1 MEFNMTKSVEDFR
14 IRVRE
19 VLQKSEVKAALGST
33 LSREDGVDGDV
44 RPLYRILGG
53 AGVLAT
59 TWPRTW
65 GGRDADFVESVVL
78 IEELTRNRVPVSLH
92 YITVHIVGSLLLQ
105 CGTGAQR
112 QRHLPPM
119 ARGERH
125 ACILF
130 TEPDTGSDLGSVS
143 CAARRD
149 GDGWVVTGRKLY
161 NLKTSYADF
170 ALTLVRTDE
179 HTSRYQGLT
188 LMLIPL
194 DAPGVALRRIPT
206 MIGEHFHDVELDDV
220 VVGPEAVL
228 GAEGEGWSLVSTLFA
243 AERNGLDYYARGLHW
258 LESARDLL
266 RRVPPEQ
273 AALSAAGLARLW
285 ARLDASRLL
294 SLQALQRLSRGRADV
309 AGASLAKWHCSE
321 SAQRIAW
328 WAGEA
333 LDLSLLD
340 PAAEVLA
347 SAYREAASLTIA
359 GGASE
364 VLLETVA
371 GARLFDSASAEAVP
385 A

>member
-1 MEFNMTKSVEDFR
+1 MTKSVEDFR

-19 VLQKSEVKAALGST
+19 ALQKAEAKSALASA
-33 LSREDGVDGDV
+33 LSREDGIDGDV
-44 RPLYRILGG
+44 RPLYRILGD
-53 AGVLAT
+53 AGLLAT

-92 YITVHIVGSLLLQ
+92 YITVHIVGSLLLE
-105 CGTGAQR
+105 CGTRAQQ

-119 ARGERH
+119 ALGERY

-143 CAARRD
+143 CAARRA

-179 HTSRYQGLT
+179 HASRYLGLT

-194 DAPGVALRRIPT
+194 DAPGVSLRRIPT
-206 MIGEHFHDVELDDV
+206 MIGEHFHDVELDNV
-220 VVGPEAVL
+220 MVGPEAVL

-258 LESARDLL
+258 LESARELL
-266 RRVPPEQ
+266 CRLPPEQ

-294 SLQALQRLSRGRADV
+294 SLHALQRLAQGRADV
-309 AGASLAKWHCSE
+309 ASASLAKWHCSE

-328 WAGEA
+328 WAGET
-333 LDLSLLD
+333 LDLTVLD

-347 SAYREAASLTIA
+347 AAYREAASLTIA

-364 VLLETVA
+364 VLLETVVGAKLLEGSSA
-371 GARLFDSASAEAVP
+371 GAVSA
-385 A
+385 